1 VLPPS
6 QVSDDQVRSALER
19 VLAAPEFVNATR
31 LSRFLRFA
39 VEKSLAGAGTEIK
52 EYLLGV
58 EVFDRGQDFD
68 PRLDPIVR
76 VEAGRLRGKLEEYY
90 AGGGQGDHVRIIIRK
105 GSYAPTFEA
114 TAPVAVLSAR
124 SPRLKWVAAAVVG
137 IGVVAAA
144 LLLIRSQT
152 SAGAEVVT
160 IAAIPSSDPGDAE
173 FADALTEA
181 VSMELSKN
189 PGIRVV
195 AWPVVTEYRTRMGR
209 PAEIPPGR
217 IAKDLGVETVLEVV
231 VRQNQ
236 DNRRIAALLINPE
249 RGWKEWAGEYERGTG
264 EPFAAQRE
272 LARAIAE
279 EVRLAAELTCRTSRS
294 CAPPNQGR
302 LLPAAASRRHSD
314 PAAPARQ
321 ARSESL

>member
-1 VLPPS
+1 MLNLGDESGTVSTVLPEE
-6 QVSDDQVRSALER
+6 QVRAALDR
-19 VLAAPEFVNATR
+19 VLAAPEFVNAAR

-39 VEKSLAGAGTEIK
+39 VEKALAGGGSELK

-76 VEAGRLRGKLEEYY
+76 VEAGRLRGKLQEYY
-90 AGGGQGDHVRIIIRK
+90 EGGGQGDPVRIVFRK
-105 GSYAPTFEA
+105 GSYAPSFEA
-114 TAPVAVLSAR
+114 ATPAAIP
-124 SPRLKWVAAAVVG
+124 PTKTPQLKWVAAVALAIAVAG
-137 IGVVAAA
+137 AG
-144 LLLIRSQT
+144 LYLIRSQT

-160 IAAIPSSDPGDAE
+160 IAAIPSSDSGNAE

-195 AWPVVTEYRTRMGR
+195 AWPVVAEYRTRMGS
-209 PAEIPPGR
+209 AEIASGR
-217 IAKDLGVETVLEVV
+217 IAKDLGVEAVLEVS
-231 VRQNQ
+231 VRQDQ
-236 DNRRIAALLINPE
+236 DQRRIAALLINPE

-264 EPFAAQRE
+264 DSFAVQRE

-279 EVRLAAELTCRTSRS
+279 EVRI
-294 CAPPNQGR
+294 
-302 LLPAAASRRHSD
+302 
-314 PAAPARQ
+314 AAPKVRAQRK
-321 ARSESL
+321 

>member
-1 VLPPS
+1 VLPEGHIS
-6 QVSDDQVRSALER
+6 EEQVRAALDR
-19 VLAAPEFVNATR
+19 VLAAPEFVNAAR

-39 VEKSLAGAGTEIK
+39 VEKALAGGGSELK

-76 VEAGRLRGKLEEYY
+76 VEAGRLRGKLQEYY
-90 AGGGQGDHVRIIIRK
+90 EGGGQRDPVRIVFRK
-105 GSYAPTFEA
+105 GSYAPSFETA
-114 TAPVAVLSAR
+114 TPAAMPPTKTAQ
-124 SPRLKWVAAAVVG
+124 LKWVAAAALV
-137 IGVVAAA
+137 IAVAAA
-144 LLLIRSQT
+144 TVLLIRSQT
-152 SAGAEVVT
+152 SAGADAVT
-160 IAAIPSSDPGDAE
+160 IAAIPFSDSGNAE

-195 AWPVVTEYRTRMGR
+195 AWPVVAEYRERMGH

-217 IAKDLGVETVLEVV
+217 LAKDLGVEAVLQVV

-236 DNRRIAALLINPE
+236 DSRRIAALLIDPDH
-249 RGWKEWAGEYERGTG
+249 GWKEWAGEYERGTG
-264 EPFAAQRE
+264 EPFAVQRE

-279 EVRLAAELTCRTSRS
+279 EVRI
-294 CAPPNQGR
+294 
-302 LLPAAASRRHSD
+302 
-314 PAAPARQ
+314 AAPKVRAQRK
-321 ARSESL
+321 

>member
-1 VLPPS
+1 
-6 QVSDDQVRSALER
+6 VSTVIAEEQARAALDR

-39 VEKSLAGAGTEIK
+39 VEKTLAGGGSELK

-68 PRLDPIVR
+68 PRMDPIVR
-76 VEAGRLRGKLEEYY
+76 VEAGRLRGKLQEYY
-90 AGGGQGDHVRIIIRK
+90 EGGGLSDPVRIVFRK

-114 TAPVAVLSAR
+114 TPAAR
-124 SPRLKWVAAAVVG
+124 SAPEGLQRWKWAAAAAV
-137 IGVVAAA
+137 IGVVAAGLY
-144 LLLIRSQT
+144 LLRSGT

-160 IAAIPSSDPGDAE
+160 IAAIPSSDSGNAE
-173 FADALTEA
+173 FADGLTEA

-195 AWPVVTEYRTRMGR
+195 AWPVVAEYRARMG
-209 PAEIPPGR
+209 PAVIASGR
-217 IAKDLGVETVLEVV
+217 VAKDLGVEALLEVS

-236 DNRRIAALLINPE
+236 DQRRIAALLINPE

-264 EPFAAQRE
+264 EPFAVQRE

-279 EVRLAAELTCRTSRS
+279 EVRI
-294 CAPPNQGR
+294 
-302 LLPAAASRRHSD
+302 
-314 PAAPARQ
+314 AAPKVRAQRK
-321 ARSESL
+321 

>member
-1 VLPPS
+1 MLNLEGESGTVSTVLPQS
-6 QVSDDQVRSALER
+6 QVNDDQVRAALDR

-39 VEKSLAGAGTEIK
+39 VEKSLAGGGAELK

-76 VEAGRLRGKLEEYY
+76 VEAGRLRGKLQEYY
-90 AGGGQGDHVRIIIRK
+90 EGGGQGDPVRIVFRK
-105 GSYAPTFEA
+105 GSYAPSFEA
-114 TAPVAVLSAR
+114 ATSAATP
-124 SPRLKWVAAAVVG
+124 SPAGSQRWKWVAAAAAIVVA
-137 IGVVAAA
+137 AAA

-160 IAAIPSSDPGDAE
+160 IAAIPSSDSDNAK
-173 FADALTEA
+173 FADGLVEA

-195 AWPVVTEYRTRMGR
+195 AWPVVAEYRTRMGST
-209 PAEIPPGR
+209 ENSGR
-217 IAKDLGVETVLEVV
+217 IAKDLGVEAVLEVS
-231 VRQNQ
+231 VRQDQ
-236 DNRRIAALLINPE
+236 GQRRIAALLINPE

-264 EPFAAQRE
+264 DTFAVQRE
-272 LARAIAE
+272 VARAIAE
-279 EVRLAAELTCRTSRS
+279 EVRLAAPKVRAQRK
-294 CAPPNQGR
+294 
-302 LLPAAASRRHSD
+302 
-314 PAAPARQ
+314 
-321 ARSESL
+321 

>member
-1 VLPPS
+1 MLPEE
-6 QVSDDQVRSALER
+6 QVRAALDR
-19 VLAAPEFVNATR
+19 VLASPEFVNATR

-39 VEKSLAGAGTEIK
+39 VEKSLAGGGAELK

-76 VEAGRLRGKLEEYY
+76 VEAGRLRGKLQEYSE
-90 AGGGQGDHVRIIIRK
+90 GGGQGDPVRIVFRK

-114 TAPVAVLSAR
+114 ANPPAIAPAKA
-124 SPRLKWVAAAVVG
+124 PQLKWIAVAAVV
-137 IGVVAAA
+137 IAVVGAG
-144 LLLIRSQT
+144 LYLIRSGT

-160 IAAIPSSDPGDAE
+160 IAAIPSSDSGNAE
-173 FADALTEA
+173 FADGLVEA

-195 AWPVVTEYRTRMGR
+195 AWPVVAEYRTRMG
-209 PAEIPPGR
+209 PAEIASGR
-217 IAKDLGVETVLEVV
+217 IARDLGVEAVLEVS
-231 VRQNQ
+231 VRRDQ
-236 DNRRIAALLINPE
+236 DQRRIAALLINPA

-264 EPFAAQRE
+264 DSFAVQRE

-279 EVRLAAELTCRTSRS
+279 EVRI
-294 CAPPNQGR
+294 
-302 LLPAAASRRHSD
+302 
-314 PAAPARQ
+314 AAPKVRAQRK
-321 ARSESL
+321 

>member
-1 VLPPS
+1 MLPEE
-6 QVSDDQVRSALER
+6 QVRAALDR

-39 VEKSLAGAGTEIK
+39 VEKALAGGGAELK

-76 VEAGRLRGKLEEYY
+76 VEAGRLRGKLQEYY
-90 AGGGQGDHVRIIIRK
+90 EGGGQGDPVRIVFRK

-114 TAPVAVLSAR
+114 A
-124 SPRLKWVAAAVVG
+124 SPATTQPTKTPQLKWIA
-137 IGVVAAA
+137 AAA
-144 LLLIRSQT
+144 LVIAVAGAGLYLIRSGT

-160 IAAIPSSDPGDAE
+160 IAAIPSSDSGNAE
-173 FADALTEA
+173 FADGLAEA

-189 PGIRVV
+189 PGIRVI
-195 AWPVVTEYRTRMGR
+195 AWPVVAEYRAHMG
-209 PAEIPPGR
+209 PVEIASGR
-217 IAKDLGVETVLEVV
+217 IARDLGVEAVLEVS
-231 VRQNQ
+231 VRQDQ
-236 DNRRIAALLINPE
+236 DQRRIAALLINPD

-264 EPFAAQRE
+264 DSFAVQRE

-279 EVRLAAELTCRTSRS
+279 EVRI
-294 CAPPNQGR
+294 
-302 LLPAAASRRHSD
+302 
-314 PAAPARQ
+314 AAPKVRAQRK
-321 ARSESL
+321 

>member
-1 VLPPS
+1 
-6 QVSDDQVRSALER
+6 VSTVVSEEQARAALDR

-39 VEKSLAGAGTEIK
+39 VEKTLAGGGSELK

-68 PRLDPIVR
+68 PRMDPIVR
-76 VEAGRLRGKLEEYY
+76 VEAGRLRGKLQEYY
-90 AGGGQGDHVRIIIRK
+90 EGGGLSDPVRIVFRK

-114 TAPVAVLSAR
+114 TPAAR
-124 SPRLKWVAAAVVG
+124 SASEGLQRWKWAAAAAV
-137 IGVVAAA
+137 IGVVAAGLY
-144 LLLIRSQT
+144 LLRSGT

-160 IAAIPSSDPGDAE
+160 IAAIPSSDSGNAE
-173 FADALTEA
+173 FADGLTEA

-195 AWPVVTEYRTRMGR
+195 AWPVVAEYRARMG
-209 PAEIPPGR
+209 PAVIASGR
-217 IAKDLGVETVLEVV
+217 VAKDLGVEALLEVS

-236 DNRRIAALLINPE
+236 DQRRIAALLINPE

-264 EPFAAQRE
+264 EPFAVQRE

-279 EVRLAAELTCRTSRS
+279 EVRI
-294 CAPPNQGR
+294 
-302 LLPAAASRRHSD
+302 
-314 PAAPARQ
+314 AAPKVRAQRK
-321 ARSESL
+321 